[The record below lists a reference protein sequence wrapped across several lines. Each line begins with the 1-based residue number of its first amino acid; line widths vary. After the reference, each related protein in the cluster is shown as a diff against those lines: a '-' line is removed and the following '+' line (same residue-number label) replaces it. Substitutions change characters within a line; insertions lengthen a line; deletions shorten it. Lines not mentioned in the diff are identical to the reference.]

1 MTGPRAS
8 RRSVSPLVGLGI
20 LLAAALCL
28 GSQAVPSTSAGYV
41 ASVNNSTDTAASASY
56 FKCVDALTADK
67 SAAFFEY
74 ALGEPTGSTNVADT
88 GATGT
93 RPGAY
98 RGTMTASAVTPIACP
113 RDPGTAYQLDGS
125 TSYVTGLTTQANP
138 ATFSVEIWFKT
149 TVAGGKLIGFGNAAT
164 GASSNYDRHLYV
176 NSAGRI
182 SFGSYNG
189 AVQVVTSP
197 NIYTDGAWHHAVG
210 TMSSTT
216 GMKLYLDGALVASN
230 AAFTVAQSY
239 TGYWRV
245 GYDNLNGW
253 TLPPTNFFF
262 TGSLRY
268 AGVYTTVLTQAQVT
282 NHYAAGR

>member
-1 MTGPRAS
+1 MVVVA
-8 RRSVSPLVGLGI
+8 GI
-20 LLAAALCL
+20 ALCL
-28 GSQAVPSTSAGYV
+28 GAQNVPSTSAGYI
-41 ASVNNSTDTAASASY
+41 ASVSNTVDTAASASY
-56 FKCVDALTADK
+56 FSCVDALAADK

-88 GATGT
+88 GATGA

-98 RGTMTASAVTPIACP
+98 RGAMTASAVTPIACP
-113 RDPGTAYQLDGS
+113 RDPGTAYQLNGS

-138 ATFSVEIWFKT
+138 TTFSVEVWFKT

-164 GASSNYDRHLYV
+164 GASGNYDRHLYV

-197 NIYTDGAWHHAVG
+197 AVYTDGLWHHAVG
-210 TMSSTT
+210 TMSAAT
-216 GMKLYLDGALVASN
+216 GMRLYLDGALVASN
-230 AAFTVAQSY
+230 AAFTTPQNF
-239 TGYWRV
+239 TGYWRI

-253 TLPPTNFFF
+253 TLPPTNYFF
-262 TGSLRY
+262 TGSIRY
-268 AGVYTTVLTQAQVT
+268 AGVYTTVLTQAQIT
-282 NHYAAGR
+282 NHFAAGR